1 LYDAAFYNQRL
12 TEKHAFEEVMSTHD
26 HGHAQGDVHEEAH
39 TGPIKTPSQVLWASI
54 ASFVIPIFVIIGLV
68 YFVVSGFKPQAGA
81 VDAEKAIANR
91 IAKVGS
97 IQIKDAATPLK
108 AGEDVYKAQC
118 VACHGAG
125 VGGAPKFG
133 DAAAWSARIKTGY
146 EALLTSALKGK
157 GTMGAQGGGDF
168 EDAEIGRAVVYMTN
182 AAGAKF
188 AVPERAAAPTA
199 AATAATGT
207 ATADPVAAAATAAAA
222 QVAAALA
229 SAKPVAVDKSA
240 IGKALYEQA
249 CTACHAAG
257 IAGAPKFGDKAAWAA
272 RAKEGVKHLTEQV
285 IKGKGVMPAG
295 GGSPAGTSPADI
307 QAAVE
312 YMLAAA
318 K

>member
-1 LYDAAFYNQRL
+1 
-12 TEKHAFEEVMSTHD
+12 
-26 HGHAQGDVHEEAH
+26 
-39 TGPIKTPSQVLWASI
+39 
-54 ASFVIPIFVIIGLV
+54 V
-68 YFVVSGFKPQAGA
+68 YFVVSAFKPQAGA
-81 VDAEKAIANR
+81 VDTEKAVAQR

-118 VACHGAG
+118 LACHGAG
-125 VGGAPKFG
+125 IGGAPKFG

-188 AVPERAAAPTA
+188 AVPERVTA
-199 AATAATGT
+199 
-207 ATADPVAAAATAAAA
+207 PVAAASAVASAAAPDAGAAGVTAAAA

-229 SAKPVAVDKSA
+229 SAKPAAAADKA
-240 IGKALYEQA
+240 TVGKALYEQA
-249 CTACHAAG
+249 CTVCHAAG
-257 IAGAPKFGDKAAWAA
+257 IAGAPKFGDKAAWAS

-285 IKGKGVMPAG
+285 IKGKGAMAAG